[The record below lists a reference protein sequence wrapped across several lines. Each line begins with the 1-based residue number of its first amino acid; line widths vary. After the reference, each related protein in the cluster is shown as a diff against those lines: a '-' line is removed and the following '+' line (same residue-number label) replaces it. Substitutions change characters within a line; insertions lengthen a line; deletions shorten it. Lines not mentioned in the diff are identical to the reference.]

1 MSKKNIILQEE
12 IDRITGIMK
21 NAKLISEGFY
31 LEDGEEYTGPET
43 DAYDDSDLPAA
54 EPVPE
59 QPAPAPQGE
68 GAPTEDSAAS
78 LGSDFV
84 NKIRAITLDGMKQ
97 LNNTPEDP
105 KFQALLKIFN
115 ICNKAVDEKQEA
127 VSNQNGAANPQP
139 QV

>member
-43 DAYDDSDLPAA
+43 DAYDDSDLPAE

-68 GAPTEDSAAS
+68 GAPKEDSAAS

-115 ICNKAVDEKQEA
+115 ICNKAVDEKQET

-139 QV
+139 QM